1 MLIKA
6 RHLTKLTLKL
16 VVEVEVVL
24 GFCNGL
30 TAPLTP
36 HPPSAPPP
44 RHIRVYP
51 SLRMDIHLPIS

>member
-30 TAPLTP
+30 TVPLTP
-36 HPPSAPPP
+36 HPPLAPPP
-44 RHIRVYP
+44 PPPH
-51 SLRMDIHLPIS
+51 SCLPQS